1 MLLGLVLLAGGI
13 ALIVWGAEWFTDGAL
28 RTAAVMAVSP
38 FAVGLVVS
46 GLEPENL
53 TTGVIAALERLP
65 QIALGTVIGSAVFLL
80 TAALGVS
87 LLLVP
92 MAIRIPRAASWAML
106 ASAAAFALS
115 IWDGDVTRVEGAGL
129 LGLAVGLL
137 IWLYRA
143 SPVFL
148 QAERDGKGETEGPA
162 PSRVKAIGLLAAGV
176 AALLVGA
183 EGIVRGVTTLMSTV
197 KLSETFLGMA
207 VVGMGE
213 SLEEAARMVPAA
225 RRGHPELAWGNV
237 VGTVVI
243 LLGVNLGL
251 VALVQPLVADPL
263 VVRLHAPY
271 LVGCILLVGG
281 ALGVAKEL
289 GRRMGSLLVVLYLV
303 YLALNLRYLWA

>member
-65 QIALGTVIGSAVFLL
+65 QIALGTVIGSAIFLL

-87 LLLVP
+87 LLLVR

-148 QAERDGKGETEGPA
+148 QTERDGKGVTDPA
-162 PSRVKAIGLLAAGV
+162 PCRLKAIGLLAAGV

-183 EGIVRGVTTLMSTV
+183 EGIVRGVTILMSTV
-197 KLSETFLGMA
+197 KLTETFLGMA

-281 ALGVAKEL
+281 ALGVANEL